1 MGKKRLEALFEQN
14 RELDAQIAR
23 TNTAIALYREL
34 LEVTQGKLAAL
45 YASSTHEKN

>member
-23 TNTAIALYREL
+23 TNTEISLYKVL
-34 LEVTQGKLAAL
+34 LAAKERQL
-45 YASSTHEKN
+45 SALESADRQT